1 MHMKNYF
8 IVIVFVIVA
17 FSCKAKN
24 DDSQESRNVTINQ
37 AAVVTVDVSVKGMT
51 CTECEKT
58 IKTGISKI
66 PGVVD
71 VTASFKDGRALVKF
85 DTTITDPEKISDVI
99 ISRGY
104 EVTGSKLTDPTE

>member
-1 MHMKNYF
+1 MKNF
-8 IVIVFVIVA
+8 LIISVFVIAA

-24 DDSQESRNVTINQ
+24 DDSQENARNVTINQ
-37 AAVVTVDVSVKGMT
+37 SAVVTVDVSVKGMT
-51 CTECEKT
+51 CMECEKT

-71 VTASFKDGRALVKF
+71 VTASFKDGRALVQF
-85 DTTITDPEKISDVI
+85 DTTITNPEKISDVI